1 MKPGGSVDVTAAA
14 GLQCGCLNRVGAKH
28 RKLFNGHST
37 AYQPYLHIY
46 YFDSRETKEVIDT
59 KGEGSVGAQP
69 GDW

>member
-1 MKPGGSVDVTAAA
+1 MDKTAAA
-14 GLQCGCLNRVGAKH
+14 GRQCGCLNRVRVKYQ
-28 RKLFNGHST
+28 KLFNGHST
-37 AYQPYLHIY
+37 AYQPYLHVY